1 MVVGLDQTKTASNAM
16 LMQRCTLHPCM
27 AELLAIQEIL
37 LWLKDEH
44 FDNVLIELYCKY
56 AIVALCLLAL
66 NFSELGV
73 ILQDCT
79 LDDLP
84 HPLCSILDMDR
95 SLSFSNNIERH
106 RCGCT

>member
-1 MVVGLDQTKTASNAM
+1 MV
-16 LMQRCTLHPCM
+16 
-27 AELLAIQEIL
+27 ELLAIQEIL

-56 AIVALCLLAL
+56 AIVALCLSAL
-66 NFSELGV
+66 NFSEFGV
-73 ILQDCT
+73 ILQDCADHEFAQVALFYTERYT

-95 SLSFSNNIERH
+95 SLSFCNNIERH
-106 RCGCT
+106 RFGCTE